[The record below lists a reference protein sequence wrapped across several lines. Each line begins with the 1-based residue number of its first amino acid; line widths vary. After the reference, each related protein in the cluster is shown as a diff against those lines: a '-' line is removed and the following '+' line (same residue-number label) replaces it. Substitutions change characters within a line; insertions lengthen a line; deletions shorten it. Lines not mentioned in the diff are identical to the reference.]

1 MSWAGTAIVGGSLL
15 GGVMQGQASKEAA
28 EIQARSQQESLA
40 EQRRQF
46 DIATQTLQP
55 YVGDE
60 MSIRMQRASAS
71 PFGFGGLS
79 AAGELL
85 DLLGV
90 MGTPD
95 PVTGLPTYD
104 RAATESRQKFAIDR
118 LEQSP
123 AFQEKIRQGE
133 EALLSRASATGGLR
147 GGNIQAAL
155 AQFRPALLA
164 EEIDKRVAQLG
175 GLAGTSSEQAL
186 QALQLGGAAAARQ
199 SASGLQFGQ
208 NIGQTLGNIGAAQA
222 QGALSGGRAVAG
234 QFISSLPQ
242 LLGQY
247 QGGGGSLFGGSGFSP
262 ADQAYL
268 AGRTTTQYSP
278 F

>member
-1 MSWAGTAIVGGSLL
+1 MPDAGSAVIGGTTLL
-15 GGVMQGQASKEAA
+15 GGSMQASASREAA
-28 EIQARSQQESLA
+28 EIQARAQAESLA

-60 MSIRMQRASAS
+60 MST
-71 PFGFGGLS
+71 GLRQ
-79 AAGELL
+79 AAATPLGLAGSEAAKDLL
-85 DLLGV
+85 DLLGITRGFGDSAGGV
-90 MGTPD
+90 ET
-95 PVTGLPTYD
+95 
-104 RAATESRQKFAIDR
+104 RQREAIQR

-123 AFQEKIRQGE
+123 MFQEKIRQGE

-155 AQFRPALLA
+155 AQFRPQLLSA
-164 EEIDKRVAQLG
+164 EIDRRAAQLG
-175 GLAGTSSEQAL
+175 GLVGTGSEQAL

-199 SASGLQFGQ
+199 AASGLQFGQ

-222 QGALSGGRAVAG
+222 QGALSGGTAVAG

>member
-1 MSWAGTAIVGGSLL
+1 M
-15 GGVMQGQASKEAA
+15 QASASREAA
-28 EIQARSQQESLA
+28 EIQARSQAESLA

-46 DIATQTLQP
+46 DIATQTLRP
-55 YVGDE
+55 YAEGQE
-60 MSIRMQRASAS
+60 FLRASAT
-71 PFGFGGLS
+71 PFGS
-79 AAGELL
+79 AGNAAAMELA

-90 MGTPD
+90 GGTPD
-95 PVTGLPTYD
+95 PVTGLPGYD
-104 RAATESRQKFAIDR
+104 RAATESRQKFALDR
-118 LEQSP
+118 LQQSP

-175 GLAGTSSEQAL
+175 GLAGAASEQSL
-186 QALQLGGAAAARQ
+186 QSLQLAGAAAARQ
-199 SASGLQFGQ
+199 AASGLQFGQ

>member
-1 MSWAGTAIVGGSLL
+1 VGQCRLL
-15 GGVMQGQASKEAA
+15 LQEKPQRFKRDRKQNLLRSKED
-28 EIQARSQQESLA
+28 SL
-40 EQRRQF
+40 
-46 DIATQTLQP
+46 TLELKLSSRML
-55 YVGDE
+55 E
-60 MSIRMQRASAS
+60 MR
-71 PFGFGGLS
+71 FGFGGLS

-199 SASGLQFGQ
+199 AASGLQFGQ

>member
-1 MSWAGTAIVGGSLL
+1 MPDAGSALIGGTSLL
-15 GGVMQGQASKEAA
+15 GGSMQASASREAA
-28 EIQARSQQESLA
+28 EVQAASQAQALA

-46 DIATQTLQP
+46 DIASQQLQP
-55 YVGDE
+55 FGVGDFGSE
-60 MSIRMQRASAS
+60 AIIRSLQRTST
-71 PFGFGGLS
+71 PFLESEAGGQ
-79 AAGELL
+79 LL
-85 DLLGV
+85 ALLGV
-90 MGTPD
+90 
-95 PVTGLPTYD
+95 PTYGGSTAGLE
-104 RAATESRQKFAIDR
+104 AAQQAEISRI
-118 LEQSP
+118 EQSP
-123 AFQEKIRQGE
+123 AFREQVRQGE
-133 EALLSRASATGGLR
+133 EALLQRASATGGLR

-155 AQFRPALLA
+155 AQFRPQLLSQ
-164 EEIDKRVAQLG
+164 EIDKRISQLG
-175 GLAGTSSEQAL
+175 GIAGAQSEQAL
-186 QALQLGGAAAARQ
+186 QALNLRGAAAARQ
-199 SASGLQFGQ
+199 ASSGVQFGQ